1 RDVSRRNTVFTAGP
15 RATGGRGDD
24 VIPLTVERLRDI
36 VAQPIE
42 IFEAAE
48 QERTEQIVE
57 AFRTKPFEELVEI
70 TKEGQHELDENVRQH
85 VITKEGQHELDEN
98 VRTVLQRVKERSDSC
113 TYKKTKPKN
122 LYELEMPEMFVY

>member
-70 TKEGQHELDENVRQH
+70 TKEGQHELDENVR
-85 VITKEGQHELDEN
+85 
-98 VRTVLQRVKERSDSC
+98 TVLQRVKERSDSC

>member
-1 RDVSRRNTVFTAGP
+1 MTVA
-15 RATGGRGDD
+15 ADD
-24 VIPLTVERLRDI
+24 GIPLTVERLRDI

-57 AFRTKPFEELVEI
+57 AFRTKPFEALVEI
-70 TKEGQHELDENVRQH
+70 TKDGQHDLEV
-85 VITKEGQHELDEN
+85 N
-98 VRTVLQRVKERSDSC
+98 VRTIMERVQERRDAC
-113 TYKKTKPKN
+113 TYKKSKPKN